1 MSSRLFQEVRE
12 KRGLAYSIYAF
23 NYANSDSGSFGIYS
37 ATNPEKSNELIKVTL
52 EELNKITN
60 NISDEELDRAKSQ
73 LTAGILMSSESNNNR
88 SQKIGSDILIHNRV
102 RPYDEIVKKILDI
115 DKKDVINLA
124 QDIFSSNKTFSAIG
138 KVKNIN
144 Y

>member
-1 MSSRLFQEVRE
+1 
-12 KRGLAYSIYAF
+12 
-23 NYANSDSGSFGIYS
+23 
-37 ATNPEKSNELIKVTL
+37 
-52 EELNKITN
+52 
-60 NISDEELDRAKSQ
+60 
-73 LTAGILMSSESNNNR
+73 MSSESNNNR